1 MDLISLL
8 NNTANALSIVQ
19 AKAASTSNNIA
30 NANTPGYAR
39 QQVNLTEGPSSPL
52 AGNHGFIGGG
62 VTLESITQVRD
73 QFVEAQLPVA
83 FSSSSSSTSQSDA
96 LASISAFNNG
106 ADGGLADAM
115 SHFYSSLTALA
126 QNPGDPGLRQAS
138 VQSAAWLASTFNR
151 TSQSLEQAR
160 TGVDANIINTVQQ
173 VNSTLAQVADLNRR
187 ISVIEASGA
196 EPNDLLD
203 QRHSL
208 MDKAAQLIGA
218 RQVPDAYGNIS
229 LVLPG
234 GTTVVS
240 QSMAATIT
248 LQGNNANKGHIDLV
262 FTPADGSAATVIKQ
276 SELGGQI
283 GGLLSARDGAMGT
296 ASSDLDT
303 LAFNFATTVNAQNH
317 AGFDLNGNAG
327 GQVFAVSTTSAGAA
341 TNIAID
347 PALASNPSLLAAAGS
362 TPSGSGDATNLQALI
377 ATQNTVLPSGL
388 DVQKGMAK
396 IVSDFGT
403 AAADAQNSAA
413 FDGSM
418 LTSLQNTRNSV
429 SGVSLDDEMVG
440 LMQAQHAY
448 QSLAKVIATTQALL
462 DTLMQM
468 VG

>member
-1 MDLISLL
+1 
-8 NNTANALSIVQ
+8 
-19 AKAASTSNNIA
+19 
-30 NANTPGYAR
+30 
-39 QQVNLTEGPSSPL
+39 
-52 AGNHGFIGGG
+52 
-62 VTLESITQVRD
+62 
-73 QFVEAQLPVA
+73 
-83 FSSSSSSTSQSDA
+83 
-96 LASISAFNNG
+96 
-106 ADGGLADAM
+106 
-115 SHFYSSLTALA
+115 
-126 QNPGDPGLRQAS
+126 
-138 VQSAAWLASTFNR
+138 
-151 TSQSLEQAR
+151 
-160 TGVDANIINTVQQ
+160 
-173 VNSTLAQVADLNRR
+173 
-187 ISVIEASGA
+187 
-196 EPNDLLD
+196 
-203 QRHSL
+203 

-240 QSMAATIT
+240 QSLAATIT

-262 FTPADGSAATVIKQ
+262 FTPVDGSAPVVIKQ

-283 GGLLSARDGAMGT
+283 GGLLSARDGALGT

-303 LAFNFATTVNAQNH
+303 LAFEFAKAVNAQNQ
-317 AGFDLNGNAG
+317 AGSDLNGNPG
-327 GQVFAVSTTSAGAA
+327 GDVFAVGTTSASAA

-347 PALASNPSLLAAAGS
+347 PALASNPSLLAAAGPA
-362 TPSGSGDATNLQALI
+362 PSGSGDATNLQALI

-403 AAADAQNSAA
+403 AAADAQNAAA

-448 QSLAKVIATTQALL
+448 QSLAKVITTTQAML
-462 DTLMQM
+462 DTLMQL

>member
-39 QQVNLTEGPSSPL
+39 QQVNLAESPSSPL
-52 AGNHGFIGGG
+52 ASNHGFIGGG
-62 VTLESITQVRD
+62 VYLQSITQVRD

-126 QNPGDPGLRQAS
+126 QNPGDPGLRQTA

-160 TGVDANIINTVQQ
+160 VGVDASVTNAVQQ

-187 ISVIEASGA
+187 ISVIEQSGA
-196 EPNDLLD
+196 EPDDLLD
-203 QRHSL
+203 QRHNL
-208 MDKAAQLIGA
+208 MDQAAQLIGA
-218 RQVPDAYGNIS
+218 QQVPDAYGNIS

-234 GTTVVS
+234 GTTLVS
-240 QSMAATIT
+240 QSVAATIT

-276 SELGGQI
+276 SDLGGQI
-283 GGLLSARDGAMGT
+283 GGLLSARDGALGT

-303 LAFNFATTVNAQNH
+303 LAFGFANAVNAQNQ
-317 AGFDLNGNAG
+317 AGSDLNGNPG
-327 GQVFAVSTTSAGAA
+327 GDVFAVGTTSAGAA
-341 TNIAID
+341 ANITID
-347 PALASNPSLLAAAGS
+347 PALASNPSLLAAAGPA
-362 TPSGSGDATNLQALI
+362 PSGSGDATNLQALI
-377 ATQNTVLPSGL
+377 ATQNTVLPNGL

-403 AAADAQNSAA
+403 AAADAQNAA
-413 FDGSM
+413 SFDGNM

-448 QSLAKVIATTQALL
+448 EALAKVITTTQTML